1 MRPTTRNGCVPRL
14 HLHDS
19 YAGFV
24 RIRWGVRYSWGFGHP
39 FLHGHSYTAAV
50 TETTEKLSQV
60 LKARAVSKTYRATQ
74 AVDGVDLDIS
84 PGELV
89 GFLGPNGAGKS
100 TFVKIACGLVR
111 PTAGTVTV
119 CQAPAGSISARRS
132 IGYLAELFRFPP
144 WLRAAEVMA
153 LHQRLSGSDGG
164 AEERMR
170 LLDRVGLAD
179 VADRRVDAM
188 SKGMQQRLGLA
199 QSLIGNPRL
208 LLLDEPTSALDPAGR
223 RMVRELLIE
232 LRDSGVSVLLNSH
245 LLTEIEPICDRVLI
259 LVKGKVLAAG
269 SPAEMTVGDGV
280 EIETEAGLRS
290 FPGVSKQEIP
300 ALVSKL
306 VAEGSSIY
314 SVRPGKQTLEQIYL
328 EAVKGEMG

>member
-1 MRPTTRNGCVPRL
+1 M
-14 HLHDS
+14 
-19 YAGFV
+19 
-24 RIRWGVRYSWGFGHP
+24 I
-39 FLHGHSYTAAV
+39 
-50 TETTEKLSQV
+50 ETTKV
-60 LKARAVSKTYRATQ
+60 LPRVLEARAVTKTYRSTQ

-89 GFLGPNGAGKS
+89 GLLGPNGAGKS

-111 PTAGTVTV
+111 PSTGSLSV
-119 CQAPAGSISARRS
+119 CQAPAGSVSARRS

-144 WLRAAEVMA
+144 WLRADEVMA

-170 LLDRVGLAD
+170 LLDRVGLAG
-179 VADRRVDAM
+179 VSTRRIDAM

-199 QSLIGNPRL
+199 QSLIGDPRL

-223 RMVRELLIE
+223 RLVRELLIE
-232 LRDSGVSVLLNSH
+232 LRNAGVSVLLNSH

-259 LVKGKVLAAG
+259 LVKGKVLASG
-269 SPAEMTVGDGV
+269 SPAEMTAGDGV
-280 EIETEAGLRS
+280 EIETEAGLRI
-290 FPGVSKQEIP
+290 FPGVSKQEVP

-306 VAEGSSIY
+306 IAEGRSIY
-314 SVRPGKQTLEQIYL
+314 SVTPGRQTLEQIYL
-328 EAVKGEMG
+328 DAVKGEMG